1 MKREIEI
8 FEFLRAKSTIKKI
21 DIDDLY
27 NLLADAQK
35 GKTYKNYTIKMINNG
50 AILIHDSKN
59 NSNILLSCIKDICS
73 KLPKNCAMIRSELNI
88 PQQQVDL
95 NGNERIDCSLCYL
108 RYIEKLRNGE
118 F

>member
-8 FEFLRAKSTIKKI
+8 FEFLKAKSTIKKI
-21 DIDDLY
+21 DINDLY
-27 NLLADAQK
+27 ILLTKAYK
-35 GKTYKNYTIKMINNG
+35 GKTYKNYTIKMMNNV
-50 AILIHDSKN
+50 AILIHDSNN
-59 NSNILLSCIKDICS
+59 NSNILLSCIKDICP
-73 KLPKNCAMIRSELNI
+73 KLPKNCAMIRSELNV

-108 RYIEKLRNGE
+108 KYIEKLKNGE